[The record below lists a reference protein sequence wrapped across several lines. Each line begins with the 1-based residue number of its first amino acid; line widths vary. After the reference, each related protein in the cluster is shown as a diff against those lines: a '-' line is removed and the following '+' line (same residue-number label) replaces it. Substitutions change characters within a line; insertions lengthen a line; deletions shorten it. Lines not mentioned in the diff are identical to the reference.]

1 LQGLSHNVHQA
12 RAPKALA
19 VVRVVKKVGVLA
31 TTVVRPQAAVV
42 TLAVSRAPTPHALT
56 SRLLTEVNVALLHVV
71 ISLSRPAVT
80 SLLLRVV
87 TSPLQIVAK
96 NLLRLVVTN
105 RLPHAVKNHTHHVV
119 KNRMAIVAT
128 PHAVINLMP
137 HVAKIPTQ
145 TRALS
150 RVRLSPALTVAPQI
164 APLTQ
169 VSPLAQR
176 ATLRHV
182 LQLLV
187 AKRSHHAVMLRR
199 ARVHPVRVLHVPPQA
214 RVVASPSTAAAVK
227 S

>member
-56 SRLLTEVNVALLHVV
+56 SRLLTEVSVALHHVV

-87 TSPLQIVAK
+87 TSHLQIVAK

-137 HVAKIPTQ
+137 HVAKTLSQ

-150 RVRLSPALTVAPQI
+150 HVRLSPALTAAPQI
-164 APLTQ
+164 AQ
-169 VSPLAQR
+169 HV
-176 ATLRHV
+176 TLRHA
-182 LQLLV
+182 LLHQV
-187 AKRSHHAVMLRR
+187 AKPLHHAVMVQR
-199 ARVHPVRVLHVPPQA
+199 ARVHHVKHAMETILAAPDLH
-214 RVVASPSTAAAVK
+214 R
-227 S
+227 